1 MIEQG
6 TEGLNHVNDVTLT
19 EYVEEHGGHPDAGG
33 VGGVLDLAGERLA
46 EVVLGELVPER
57 VGAAPAPLVARLR
70 RVALLALQL
79 PVAQVPA
86 QPRRGVALPALARQ
100 RLHLGRGR
108 RTDKVSK

>member
-1 MIEQG
+1 MTKTNFGE
-6 TEGLNHVNDVTLT
+6 VNEETLT